1 MSGFLRVEGARI
13 KSENMGSFMKTKII
27 ATLTV
32 IALSSIFAFAAFAD
46 ELAGKWNLTA
56 EAQGQ
61 SIYITVDIK
70 QTGETFTGSTTSDM
84 GNGTIDGGKVTGK
97 TFTATLHAD
106 VQGNLVDFKMDR
118 TIDGDK
124 ITGTFA
130 NAAFG
135 SIPFSATRSK

>member
-1 MSGFLRVEGARI
+1 
-13 KSENMGSFMKTKII
+13 MKTRLTAIF
-27 ATLTV
+27 TV
-32 IALSSIFAFAAFAD
+32 IALSSLFAFAALAD
-46 ELAGKWNLTA
+46 ELAGKWALTA

-70 QTGETFTGSTTSDM
+70 QTGDTFTGSTTSDM

-106 VQGNLVDFKMDR
+106 VQGNAVDFKMDG
-118 TIDGDK
+118 TIEGDK
-124 ITGTFA
+124 LTGTFT

>member
-1 MSGFLRVEGARI
+1 
-13 KSENMGSFMKTKII
+13 MKTRLTAIF
-27 ATLTV
+27 TV
-32 IALSSIFAFAAFAD
+32 IALSSLFAFAALAD
-46 ELAGKWNLTA
+46 ELAGKWALTA

-70 QTGETFTGSTTSDM
+70 QTGDTFTGTTTSDM

-106 VQGNLVDFKMDR
+106 VQGNAVDFKMDG

-124 ITGTFA
+124 MTGTFA

-135 SIPFSATRSK
+135 AVPFSATRSK